1 LDAGNTN
8 GRAFG
13 EATDELVEEILCAD
27 LKVESIAAVLDANV
41 KQSQGEHGH
50 VRIAVVD
57 ILDNGDGGF
66 ARSVSLLSID
76 QVGNLEVEGQV
87 WFEVL
92 RVAGGI

>member
-1 LDAGNTN
+1 LDAGDTN

-27 LKVESIAAVLDANV
+27 LEVESIAAVLDANV
-41 KQSQGEHGH
+41 EQSQGEHGH

-57 ILDNGDGGF
+57 ILDNGDSGF
-66 ARSVSLLSID
+66 ARSVSLFSID
-76 QVGNLEVEGQV
+76 QVGNLEIKGQV

-92 RVAGGI
+92 RIAGSV

>member
-1 LDAGNTN
+1 
-8 GRAFG
+8 
-13 EATDELVEEILCAD
+13 
-27 LKVESIAAVLDANV
+27 
-41 KQSQGEHGH
+41 
-50 VRIAVVD
+50 
-57 ILDNGDGGF
+57 LDNGDGGF